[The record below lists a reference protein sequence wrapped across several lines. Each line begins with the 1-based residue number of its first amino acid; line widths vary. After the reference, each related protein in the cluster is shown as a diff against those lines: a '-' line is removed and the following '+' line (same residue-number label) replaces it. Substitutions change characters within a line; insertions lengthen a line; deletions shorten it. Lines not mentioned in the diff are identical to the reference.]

1 MEKVK
6 VSIVIPCFNE
16 ESNIPLIVDR
26 VENIV
31 KKMNINSYEIILVD
45 DGSSDRTL
53 EKIKTICEKNKNIK
67 GLSFTKNFGHQL
79 ALKAGIDNSNG
90 EIVISMD
97 ADLQHPPELIEEM
110 IKKSYEGY
118 DIVYTVR
125 DDRDEKNL
133 FKKITSKLFYR
144 IFRYLSE
151 IEMDEGSADYRLITD
166 KVVREIKKEK
176 DPFIFLRGLIANY
189 EFKAFK
195 IKYKPSKRV
204 HGESK
209 YSFKKML
216 NLALSGI
223 FGFSLKP
230 LKILLLIGLILS
242 MVTIFFY
249 LFLMIFDGM
258 DIKIWLIGE
267 TLSVLSFFVFFSL
280 YIFSYYFERVFFLL
294 FNRKNYIIKERKN
307 LN

>member
-189 EFKAFK
+189 EFKSFK